1 MKGNINKLI
10 VFVMIAAMTMF
21 IAVAIASAD
30 DHHWKRTIQG
40 QYAVTGFSSC
50 GDATSQGIMEAIYT
64 FRHDGTGSA
73 TGNGRMISASGG
85 SSNSFQLDFHYT
97 VTKEG
102 RIEFQYPFP
111 PGGIRVG
118 QYDADGV
125 FNAAMTMD
133 GAMSHGYISP
143 DGETITIQ
151 CGPPVSLNVIN
162 PDTGKTL
169 FGPVWCVTS
178 VAGMRI
184 K

>member
-1 MKGNINKLI
+1 MKRNAEKLTAFLI
-10 VFVMIAAMTMF
+10 IAAMTMF
-21 IAVAIASAD
+21 ITGAIASAN
-30 DHHWKRTIQG
+30 DHDWKRTIQG

-50 GDATSQGIMEAIYT
+50 DPASPGIMEAIYT

-73 TGNGRMISASGG
+73 TGDGRRISASGE
-85 SSNSFQLDFHYT
+85 SSDSFQLDFHYT
-97 VTKEG
+97 VTEEG

-118 QYDADGV
+118 YYDENEV
-125 FNAAMTMD
+125 FHVVMTMD

-143 DGETITIQ
+143 DGKTITIQ
-151 CGPPVSLNVIN
+151 CGPPKYLTAID
-162 PDTGKTL
+162 PETGNSV
-169 FGPVWCVTS
+169 FGPVWCITS

>member
-1 MKGNINKLI
+1 MKGNAEKLT
-10 VFVMIAAMTMF
+10 VFLIIAAMTIF
-21 IAVAIASAD
+21 ITGAIASAD

-50 GDATSQGIMEAIYT
+50 DPTSPGIMEAIYT

-73 TGNGRMISASGG
+73 TGDGRRISASGG
-85 SSNSFQLDFHYT
+85 SFDSFQLDFHYT

-111 PGGIRVG
+111 PGGLRVG
-118 QYDADGV
+118 HYDENEV
-125 FNAAMTMD
+125 FYVDMTMD

-143 DGETITIQ
+143 DDKTITIQ
-151 CGPPVSLNVIN
+151 CGPPKYLTVIDPGTGDSVS
-162 PDTGKTL
+162 P
-169 FGPVWCVTS
+169 PVWCITS

>member
-1 MKGNINKLI
+1 MKGNAKKLAVLVMTAAI
-10 VFVMIAAMTMF
+10 VMLM
-21 IAVAIASAD
+21 AVAMASAD

-50 GDATSQGIMEAIYT
+50 DPASPGIMEAIYT

-73 TGNGRMISASGG
+73 TGDGRRISALGG
-85 SSNSFQLDFHYT
+85 SSDSFQLDFHYT

-118 QYDADGV
+118 YYDENEV
-125 FNAAMTMD
+125 FHAVMTMD

-143 DGETITIQ
+143 DGKTITIQ
-151 CGPPVSLNVIN
+151 CGPPVYLTVIN
-162 PDTGKTL
+162 PYTGAPL
-169 FGPVWCVTS
+169 SGPVYCITS

-184 K
+184 E